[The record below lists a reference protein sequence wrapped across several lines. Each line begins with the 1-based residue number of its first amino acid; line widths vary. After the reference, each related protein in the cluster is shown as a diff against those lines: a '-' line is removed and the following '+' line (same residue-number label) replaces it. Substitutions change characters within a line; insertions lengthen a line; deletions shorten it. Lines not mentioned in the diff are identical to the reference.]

1 MNGEQEQ
8 VLLKELEALRDDVP
22 PMPTDFHARWTQAVK
37 EDAMEKKNEARS
49 WKGQWKRLLATAAAV
64 VFVVG
69 GTLLTR
75 DELDMRL
82 RNAGSAN
89 GKATQSM
96 EDVEYMEEA
105 GFGYDMASPKAAP
118 QGASNAMLYSM
129 SRSASGADT
138 VTGMM
143 DTGSEAEQESK
154 IIRTASLTI
163 ATKTYEQSLASIRAQ
178 CEESGGWI
186 SWSSENESTG
196 GLRRANLTLR
206 IPSDKL
212 DTFLADDFAGG
223 RVTSRSETMDDV
235 TDSYYDTAARLETQ
249 KALMA
254 RLQSLV
260 TDAADLSDV
269 LALEAQMADTQYQ
282 IDRLTSSLQSTDK
295 QVNYATVDVNL
306 REEKA
311 SDDLTNQDMS
321 LAQRLTSAL
330 EAGWSMFVDFLGDAV
345 VFLVAA
351 LPFIAVVAVVG
362 VIVMIVKKRKK

>member
-1 MNGEQEQ
+1 MNEEMEK

-22 PMPTDFHARWTQAVK
+22 PMPADFHARWTQAVK
-37 EDAMEKKNEARS
+37 EDAMEKKNEARG

-82 RNAGSAN
+82 KSAESKSDEY
-89 GKATQSM
+89 GGYL
-96 EDVEYMEEA
+96 EYMA
-105 GFGYDMASPKAAP
+105 AADYDTAPSESPQAA
-118 QGASNAMLYSM
+118 NNTMLYSM
-129 SRSASGADT
+129 TRSADGGDT

-143 DTGSEAEQESK
+143 DTVSEAEQESK

-163 ATKTYEQSLASIRAQ
+163 ATKTYEQSLTAIRAQ

-196 GLRRANLTLR
+196 GLRRASLTLR
-206 IPSDKL
+206 IPADKL
-212 DTFLADDFAGG
+212 DAFLTDDFAGG
-223 RVTSRSETMDDV
+223 RITSRSETMDDV

-295 QVNYATVDVNL
+295 QVNYATVDVSL

-321 LAQRLTSAL
+321 LAQRLMSAL
-330 EAGWSMFVDFLGDAV
+330 EAGWSMFVDFLGDAA

-362 VIVMIVKKRKK
+362 VIVVIVKKRKK

>member
-1 MNGEQEQ
+1 MNEEQEK

-22 PMPTDFHARWTQAVK
+22 PMPADFHARWTRAVK
-37 EDAMEKKNEARS
+37 EDAMEKKNEARG

-82 RNAGSAN
+82 KNAGSAARGN
-89 GKATQSM
+89 T
-96 EDVEYMEEA
+96 EYMEEA
-105 GFGYDMASPKAAP
+105 GYDTASPQAAP
-118 QGASNAMLYSM
+118 QGANTTMLYTSM
-129 SRSASGADT
+129 ARSAGGADT

-163 ATKTYEQSLASIRAQ
+163 ATKTYEQSLAAIRAQ

-206 IPSDKL
+206 IPADKL
-212 DTFLADDFAGG
+212 DTFLVDDLAGG

-254 RLQSLV
+254 RLQALV

-295 QVNYATVDVNL
+295 QVNYATVDVSL

-321 LAQRLTSAL
+321 LAQRLMSAL
-330 EAGWSMFVDFLGDAV
+330 EAGWGMFVDFLGDAV

-362 VIVMIVKKRKK
+362 VIVVIVRKRKR

>member
-1 MNGEQEQ
+1 MNEEQEK

-22 PMPTDFHARWTQAVK
+22 PMPADFHARWTQAVK
-37 EDAMEKKNEARS
+37 EDAMEKKNEARG

-82 RNAGSAN
+82 KNAGSAARGN
-89 GKATQSM
+89 T
-96 EDVEYMEEA
+96 EYMEET
-105 GFGYDMASPKAAP
+105 GYDTASPQAAP
-118 QGASNAMLYSM
+118 QGANTTMLYTSM
-129 SRSASGADT
+129 ARSAGGADT

-143 DTGSEAEQESK
+143 DTSSEAEQESK

-163 ATKTYEQSLASIRAQ
+163 ATKTYEQSLAAIRAQ

-206 IPSDKL
+206 IPADKL
-212 DTFLADDFAGG
+212 DTFLVDDLAGG

-254 RLQSLV
+254 RLQALV

-295 QVNYATVDVNL
+295 QVNYATVDVSL

-321 LAQRLTSAL
+321 LAQRLMSAL
-330 EAGWSMFVDFLGDAV
+330 EAGWGMFVDFLGDAV

-362 VIVMIVKKRKK
+362 VIVVIVKKRKK

>member
-22 PMPTDFHARWTQAVK
+22 PMPADFHARWMQAVK
-37 EDAMEKKNEARS
+37 EDAMEKKNETRG

-82 RNAGSAN
+82 KNAGSAN
-89 GKATQSM
+89 SKATQSM

-105 GFGYDMASPKAAP
+105 GYDMASPKSAP
-118 QGASNAMLYSM
+118 QGANNTMLFTSM
-129 SRSASGADT
+129 ARSAGSGDT
-138 VTGMM
+138 AAATM
-143 DTGSEAEQESK
+143 DTGSEAAQESK

-163 ATKTYEQSLASIRAQ
+163 ATKTYEQSLAAIRAQ

-206 IPSDKL
+206 IPADKL
-212 DTFLADDFAGG
+212 DAFLADDFAGG
-223 RVTSRSETMDDV
+223 RITNRSETMDDV

-295 QVNYATVDVNL
+295 QVNYATVDVSL

-321 LAQRLTSAL
+321 LAQRLMSAL
-330 EAGWSMFVDFLGDAV
+330 EAGWGMFVDFLGDAV

-362 VIVMIVKKRKK
+362 VIVVIVRKRKK

>member
-1 MNGEQEQ
+1 MNGEQEK

-22 PMPTDFHARWTQAVK
+22 PMPADFHARWTQAVK
-37 EDAMEKKNEARS
+37 EDAMEKKNEARG
-49 WKGQWKRLLATAAAV
+49 WKSQWKRLLATAAAV

-82 RNAGSAN
+82 KDAGKVTSESA
-89 GKATQSM
+89 
-96 EDVEYMEEA
+96 EYMEEMS
-105 GFGYDMASPKAAP
+105 YDMSSPEAAP
-118 QGASNAMLYSM
+118 QGANKAMLYTGM
-129 SRSASGADT
+129 ARSAGGGDT

-143 DTGSEAEQESK
+143 DTGSEAGQESK

-186 SWSSENESTG
+186 SWSSENESAS

-206 IPSDKL
+206 IPADKL
-212 DTFLADDFAGG
+212 DAFLTDDFAGG
-223 RVTSRSETMDDV
+223 RITSRSETMDDV

-321 LAQRLTSAL
+321 LGQRVMSAL
-330 EAGWSMFVDFLGDAV
+330 EAGWGMFVDFLGDAV

-351 LPFIAVVAVVG
+351 LPFIAVVAVIG
-362 VIVMIVKKRKK
+362 VIVVIFKRKKK